1 MFPVFFF
8 AGVSQASWL
17 RNESYKEVSLS
28 FQTDQ
33 QEIVH
38 TQCKDYSVEQTTDM
52 HPQSVCQGS
61 KRTLVDISSSDEER
75 QLRHDK
81 EFKREHCSSTEKVRK
96 HHRDKKKHK
105 QKEKR
110 KQKYSKT
117 EHKEDITE
125 DDCKPDTIWIEEAN
139 LTPEKAY
146 RLHKKPDLANRVYNT
161 LYRLDIA
168 LYKVRANVNCLGLGK
183 HQVIELTEQKG
194 KKKKKTRTVGRYW
207 NVSDF
212 QLEVTG
218 STENISMTLP
228 STVKKPDQR
237 IDLGDI
243 RGYVPLELSCEDEM
257 AKKDSLRRKV
267 EESTANKDY
276 DETEILQKTR
286 ELNKILNNNQQ
297 DIQTWLA
304 LVDFQEE
311 IVRKEDSVKSSFT
324 ATGQERRKAATRT
337 IIEKKI
343 AVFEK
348 ALQKNP
354 NSVQLI
360 VGHLDLCNEIM
371 DAEELV
377 QKWRQVS
384 FVHPN
389 NTLLWRHYL
398 LFMQSRFSVFSF
410 SKTASVYSKCLST
423 LSSIKE
429 GTFASHQAEG
439 DLESEMVDL
448 FIRECQFSRQSGN

>member
-1 MFPVFFF
+1 M
-8 AGVSQASWL
+8 
-17 RNESYKEVSLS
+17 S

-38 TQCKDYSVEQTTDM
+38 TECKDYSVEQTTDM
-52 HPQSVCQGS
+52 HPQSVYQGS

-81 EFKREHCSSTEKVRK
+81 EFKRERCSSTEKVRK

-110 KQKYSKT
+110 KHKYSKT

-146 RLHKKPDLANRVYNT
+146 RLHKKPDLANRMYNT
-161 LYRLDIA
+161 LYRLDIS
-168 LYKVRANVNCLGLGK
+168 LYKVRANVTCLGLGK

-212 QLEVTG
+212 QVPG
-218 STENISMTLP
+218 STEKVSVALP

-237 IDLGDI
+237 INLGDVTS
-243 RGYVPLELSCEDEM
+243 YVPLVLSCKDEM
-257 AKKDSLRRKV
+257 AKEDSLRRKV

-337 IIEKKI
+337 IIKKKI

-377 QKWRQVS
+377 QKWKQVS

-389 NTLLWRHYL
+389 NTLLWRHYV

-410 SKTASVYSKCLST
+410 SKTAAVYSKCLST

>member
-1 MFPVFFF
+1 ME
-8 AGVSQASWL
+8 QAT
-17 RNESYKEVSLS
+17 KV
-28 FQTDQ
+28 
-33 QEIVH
+33 
-38 TQCKDYSVEQTTDM
+38 
-52 HPQSVCQGS
+52 HPQFVHQGS
-61 KRTLVDISSSDEER
+61 KRTLFEISSSDEER
-75 QLRHDK
+75 QLHHDK
-81 EFKREHCSSTEKVRK
+81 EFKKEHPGTTEKIRK

-105 QKEKR
+105 QKK
-110 KQKYSKT
+110 KHKHKYDKSENK
-117 EHKEDITE
+117 EHITE
-125 DDCKPDTIWIEEAN
+125 DFSKLDTIWIEEAR
-139 LTPEKAY
+139 LAPEKAF
-146 RLHKKPDLANRVYNT
+146 RLHKKPDTANRMYNT

-168 LYKVRANVNCLGLGK
+168 LYKMRSNMTCLGLSK

-194 KKKKKTRTVGRYW
+194 KKKKKTGTVGRYW
-207 NVSDF
+207 NIKDF
-212 QLEVTG
+212 QVTG

-228 STVKKPDQR
+228 STTEKPGQR
-237 IDLGDI
+237 INLGDV
-243 RGYVPLELSCEDEM
+243 RGYVPLEVPYQDEM
-257 AKKDSLRRKV
+257 AKDDSDRRKV
-267 EESTANKDY
+267 EESTADKDSH
-276 DETEILQKTR
+276 ESEILQRTR
-286 ELNKILNNNQQ
+286 ELNKILHDKPQ

-324 ATGQERRKAATRT
+324 ATGWERRKAATRT

-354 NSVQLI
+354 NSVELI

-377 QKWRQVS
+377 QKWKRVS

-410 SKTASVYSKCLST
+410 SKIAAVYGKCLST

-439 DLESEMVDL
+439 NLESEMVDL
-448 FIRECQFSRQSGN
+448 FIRECQFTRQSGN

>member
-1 MFPVFFF
+1 M
-8 AGVSQASWL
+8 
-17 RNESYKEVSLS
+17 
-28 FQTDQ
+28 T
-33 QEIVH
+33 
-38 TQCKDYSVEQTTDM
+38 
-52 HPQSVCQGS
+52 
-61 KRTLVDISSSDEER
+61 
-75 QLRHDK
+75 
-81 EFKREHCSSTEKVRK
+81 
-96 HHRDKKKHK
+96 
-105 QKEKR
+105 
-110 KQKYSKT
+110 
-117 EHKEDITE
+117 
-125 DDCKPDTIWIEEAN
+125 
-139 LTPEKAY
+139 
-146 RLHKKPDLANRVYNT
+146 
-161 LYRLDIA
+161 
-168 LYKVRANVNCLGLGK
+168 CLGLSK

-194 KKKKKTRTVGRYW
+194 KKKKKTGTVGRYW
-207 NVSDF
+207 NIKDF
-212 QLEVTG
+212 QVTG

-228 STVKKPDQR
+228 STTEKPGQR
-237 IDLGDI
+237 INLGDV
-243 RGYVPLELSCEDEM
+243 RGYVPLEVPYQDEM
-257 AKKDSLRRKV
+257 AKDDSDRRKV
-267 EESTANKDY
+267 EESTADKDSH
-276 DETEILQKTR
+276 ESEILQRTR
-286 ELNKILNNNQQ
+286 ELNKILHDNPQ

-324 ATGQERRKAATRT
+324 ATGRERRKAATRT

-354 NSVQLI
+354 NSVELI

-377 QKWRQVS
+377 QKWKRVS

-410 SKTASVYSKCLST
+410 SKIAAVYGKCLST

-439 DLESEMVDL
+439 NLESEMVDL
-448 FIRECQFSRQSGN
+448 FIRECQFTRQSGN

>member
-1 MFPVFFF
+1 LEK
-8 AGVSQASWL
+8 AT
-17 RNESYKEVSLS
+17 EVRPQ
-28 FQTDQ
+28 F
-33 QEIVH
+33 VH
-38 TQCKDYSVEQTTDM
+38 QR
-52 HPQSVCQGS
+52 S

-75 QLRHDK
+75 QLHDK
-81 EFKREHCSSTEKVRK
+81 EIKKECPSSTEKVRK
-96 HHRDKKKHK
+96 HHKDKKKHK
-105 QKEKR
+105 QKKKHR
-110 KQKYSKT
+110 HKYDKS
-117 EHKEDITE
+117 EHKECITE
-125 DDCKPDTIWIEEAN
+125 DVCKPDTIWIEEAN
-139 LTPEKAY
+139 LAPEKAF
-146 RLHKKPDLANRVYNT
+146 RLHRKPDIANRMYNT

-168 LYKVRANVNCLGLGK
+168 LYKMRSNVTCLGLSK

-194 KKKKKTRTVGRYW
+194 KKKKKTRPVERYW
-207 NVSDF
+207 NVNDF
-212 QLEVTG
+212 QVPG
-218 STENISMTLP
+218 STENISITL
-228 STVKKPDQR
+228 SSITKKPDQR
-237 IDLGDI
+237 SNLADV
-243 RGYVPLELSCEDEM
+243 RGYVPLELSCQDEM
-257 AKKDSLRRKV
+257 VKDDSLRRKV
-267 EESTANKDY
+267 EESTADR
-276 DETEILQKTR
+276 DSHESETLQKTR
-286 ELNKILNNNQQ
+286 ELNKILHDNPQ

-324 ATGQERRKAATRT
+324 ATGRERRKAATRT

-354 NSVQLI
+354 NSVELI

-377 QKWRQVS
+377 QKWKRVS

-410 SKTASVYSKCLST
+410 SKTTAVFGKCLST

-429 GTFASHQAEG
+429 GTFASHRAEG
-439 DLESEMVDL
+439 DLEEEMLDL
-448 FIRECQFSRQSGN
+448 FIRECQFTRQSGN

>member
-1 MFPVFFF
+1 M
-8 AGVSQASWL
+8 
-17 RNESYKEVSLS
+17 
-28 FQTDQ
+28 
-33 QEIVH
+33 
-38 TQCKDYSVEQTTDM
+38 EQVTKV
-52 HPQSVCQGS
+52 HPQFVHQGS

-75 QLRHDK
+75 QLHHDK
-81 EFKREHCSSTEKVRK
+81 EFKKEHPGTAEKVRK
-96 HHRDKKKHK
+96 HYRDKKKHK
-105 QKEKR
+105 QKK
-110 KQKYSKT
+110 KHKHKYDKS
-117 EHKEDITE
+117 EHKEHITE
-125 DDCKPDTIWIEEAN
+125 DFSKPDTIWIEEAR
-139 LTPEKAY
+139 LAPEKAF
-146 RLHKKPDLANRVYNT
+146 RLHKKPDMANRMYNT

-168 LYKVRANVNCLGLGK
+168 LYKMRSNMTCLGLSK

-194 KKKKKTRTVGRYW
+194 KKKKKMGTVGRYW
-207 NVSDF
+207 NIKDF
-212 QLEVTG
+212 QVTG

-228 STVKKPDQR
+228 STTEKPGQR
-237 IDLGDI
+237 INLGDV
-243 RGYVPLELSCEDEM
+243 RGYVPLEVPYQDEM
-257 AKKDSLRRKV
+257 AKDDSDRRKV
-267 EESTANKDY
+267 EESTADKDSH
-276 DETEILQKTR
+276 ESEILQRTR
-286 ELNKILNNNQQ
+286 ELNKILHDKPQ

-324 ATGQERRKAATRT
+324 ATGWERRKAATRT

-354 NSVQLI
+354 NSVELI

-377 QKWRQVS
+377 QKWKRVS

-410 SKTASVYSKCLST
+410 SKIAAVYGKCLST

-439 DLESEMVDL
+439 NLESEMVDL
-448 FIRECQFSRQSGN
+448 FIRECQFTRQSGN